1 MAWQLTGLVGNGS
14 VGALVVFA
22 SFIMLNALELHERSV
37 EAAAIQKRKEDA
49 NLFIDRNLS
58 NNMPE
63 ASLYDTTT
71 GLLVN

>member
-1 MAWQLTGLVGNGS
+1 M
-14 VGALVVFA
+14 VVFA

-37 EAAAIQKRKEDA
+37 EAAAIQKRKEDT
-49 NLFIDRNLS
+49 NLFVDRNLS

-63 ASLYDTTT
+63 ESLYDTTT

>member
-1 MAWQLTGLVGNGS
+1 
-14 VGALVVFA
+14 
-22 SFIMLNALELHERSV
+22 MLNALELHERFV

-58 NNMPE
+58 SNNMPE